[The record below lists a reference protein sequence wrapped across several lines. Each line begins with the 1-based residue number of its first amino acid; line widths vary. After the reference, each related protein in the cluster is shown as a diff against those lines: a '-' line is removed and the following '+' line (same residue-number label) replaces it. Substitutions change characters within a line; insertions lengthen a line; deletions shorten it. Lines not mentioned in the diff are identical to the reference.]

1 MKRPR
6 TLAAAA
12 LPRSIVPRFQQT
24 LANTATVE
32 GFGFWS
38 GRDVRVEFR
47 PAPPDSGIAF
57 VRHDLTPAVRIP
69 ALVEY
74 RSEMPRRT
82 ALVHRGARVE
92 MVEHVLAAL
101 AGMKI
106 DNCEVWVN
114 EPEMPGCDGSS
125 LAFATAIESAGVVTQ
140 KSVRPTLVVRESVRL
155 GDDESWIEAG
165 PPTKTGLHVQFR
177 IEYPKHPAIGRQTLR
192 LEITQET
199 FRRDLAPCRTFLLR
213 EEAEWLRAQGLAQR
227 ATSRDALVF
236 DADGPVDNET
246 RFDDECVRHKV
257 LDLVGDLALAGCDI
271 HAQIV
276 AHKSGHR
283 LNAELARA
291 LLIEAEKIQP
301 WRRCA

>member
-1 MKRPR
+1 
-6 TLAAAA
+6 L
-12 LPRSIVPRFQQT
+12 
-24 LANTATVE
+24 N
-32 GFGFWS
+32 
-38 GRDVRVEFR
+38 
-47 PAPPDSGIAF
+47 
-57 VRHDLTPAVRIP
+57 PAVRTP

-106 DNCEVWVN
+106 DNCEIHVN

-125 LAFATAIESAGVVTQ
+125 LAFASAIASAGVVTQ
-140 KSVRPTLVVRESVRL
+140 SSVRATMVVRESVRL
-155 GDDESWIEAG
+155 GDDDSWIEAG
-165 PPTKTGLHVQFR
+165 PPTKPGLHVQFR

-192 LEITQET
+192 LEVTPQT

-236 DADGPVDNET
+236 DADGPIDNET
-246 RFDDECVRHKV
+246 RFDDECVRHKT

-276 AHKSGHR
+276 AHRSGHR
-283 LNAELARA
+283 LNAELVRA
-291 LLIEAEKIQP
+291 LLTEAEKIQP